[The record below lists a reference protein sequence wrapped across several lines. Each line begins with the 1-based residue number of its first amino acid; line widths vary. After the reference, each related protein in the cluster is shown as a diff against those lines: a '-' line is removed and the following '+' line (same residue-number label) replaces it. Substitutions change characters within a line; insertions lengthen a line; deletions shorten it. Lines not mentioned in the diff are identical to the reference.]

1 MFRKIVIAVALLA
14 MAGVASAAGSRDS
27 GECFRFFGFEL
38 FCLPA
43 WNPDPGSK
51 PLRAPEI
58 DPASAMAGLTMLVG
72 GLAVLRGRR
81 RKSIQE

>member
-58 DPASAMAGLTMLVG
+58 DPACTQMPGPPAPPAAATFPFSKT
-72 GLAVLRGRR
+72 
-81 RKSIQE
+81 